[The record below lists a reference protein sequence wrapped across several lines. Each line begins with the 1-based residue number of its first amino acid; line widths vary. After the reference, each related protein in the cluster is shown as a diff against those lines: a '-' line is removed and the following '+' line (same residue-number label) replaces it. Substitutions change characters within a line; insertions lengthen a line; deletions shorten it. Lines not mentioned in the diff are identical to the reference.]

1 MGVPAESRT
10 PGSAHR
16 AQRRAHRNR
25 AMHRGV
31 GARRRRDDRPR
42 RLSRAVPSAPDAVRT
57 VRDAR
62 GRPRIAAAA
71 HGAVHPRAAAT
82 RRGAQAHQQMPA
94 RPVPRPARRPSVPA
108 GAQPGSTIARRRLV
122 GDRKGLGRHPR
133 RPSAG
138 MITRDLEAFAAV
150 AAALPADAPACA
162 RAVFMVAPDGFRLA
176 EQSASDNR
184 YMAMGEAVDEAQAV
198 AEHRALQDAV
208 RQVLPVTV
216 FPGDAATPDAVF
228 PNNVFATAP
237 GRYLVGHMRHAV
249 RRREAERADIR
260 AYFKQT
266 LERREID
273 LSLQPGVCEL
283 TGSLVIDRARGIGF
297 CGLSERCD
305 ETGAR
310 AMHEAFG
317 LNATLLFDLADG
329 EYHTNVVLSVLA
341 ARAVAIAASGFA
353 DDRVPAAIAAL
364 FGGQRAHDSLDDG
377 QRAQLAAWGFGLHAV
392 PLPMLEK
399 AGGSLRCC
407 VGEVY

>member
-1 MGVPAESRT
+1 
-10 PGSAHR
+10 
-16 AQRRAHRNR
+16 
-25 AMHRGV
+25 
-31 GARRRRDDRPR
+31 
-42 RLSRAVPSAPDAVRT
+42 
-57 VRDAR
+57 
-62 GRPRIAAAA
+62 
-71 HGAVHPRAAAT
+71 
-82 RRGAQAHQQMPA
+82 
-94 RPVPRPARRPSVPA
+94 
-108 GAQPGSTIARRRLV
+108 
-122 GDRKGLGRHPR
+122 
-133 RPSAG
+133 
-138 MITRDLEAFAAV
+138 MITRDLEAFAAF
-150 AAALPADAPACA
+150 AAGLPADAPACA

-216 FPGDAATPDAVF
+216 FPGDAAAPDAVF

-237 GRYLVGHMRHAV
+237 GCVIIGHMRHAV

-260 AYFKQT
+260 AYFRQT

-273 LSLQPGVCEL
+273 LSVQPGICEL

-341 ARAVAIAASGFA
+341 SRAVAIAASGFA
-353 DDRVPAAIAAL
+353 DARVPAAIAAL
-364 FGGQRAHDSLDDG
+364 YGGRALWLSPGQKADYAGNCIALADDALFLSQRACDSLDGGQRALLTD
-377 QRAQLAAWGFGLHAV
+377 WGFGLHAV